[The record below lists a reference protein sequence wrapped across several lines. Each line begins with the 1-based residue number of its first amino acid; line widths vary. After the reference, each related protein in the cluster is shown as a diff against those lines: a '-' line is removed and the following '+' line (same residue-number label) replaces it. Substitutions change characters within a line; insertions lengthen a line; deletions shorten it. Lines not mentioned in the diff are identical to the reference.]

1 MSYFIIFISA
11 VFVISVSNA
20 NDVRFRLLQNFRQKI
35 ALQLNDSDG
44 YMKVNTRNS
53 SCVDNIDV
61 MVKIENGIII
71 DIRFDGEAC
80 AISTSATSI
89 MIKTLIGKNIK
100 EVKEIIENYEN
111 MIEEKEYDASV
122 LGELVVYDS
131 VSKQPS
137 RKKCATLPFESIK
150 KIIEEIEN

>member
-1 MSYFIIFISA
+1 MDEKLKRDIILD
-11 VFVISVSNA
+11 NY
-20 NDVRFRLLQNFRQKI
+20 QNPVNKG
-35 ALQLNDSDG
+35 LTDSDG

>member
-1 MSYFIIFISA
+1 MDEKLKRDIILDNYQNP
-11 VFVISVSNA
+11 VNKGLTDSN
-20 NDVRFRLLQNFRQKI
+20 
-35 ALQLNDSDG
+35 G
-44 YMKVNTRNS
+44 YIKVNTRNS

-100 EVKEIIENYEN
+100 EAKEIIQNYEN

-122 LGELVVYDS
+122 LGELIVYDT

-150 KIIEEIEN
+150 KIIEETEK

>member
-1 MSYFIIFISA
+1 MDEKLKRDIILD
-11 VFVISVSNA
+11 NY
-20 NDVRFRLLQNFRQKI
+20 QNPINRGLVDAHGYIKI
-35 ALQLNDSDG
+35 
-44 YMKVNTRNS
+44 NTRNS

-61 MVKIENGIII
+61 MAKLENGIFI

-89 MIKTLIGKNIK
+89 MIKTLIGKSIE
-100 EVKEIIENYEN
+100 EVKLIIDNYEK
-111 MIEEKEYDASV
+111 MINEEPYDKDV
-122 LGELVVYDS
+122 LGELIVYDT

-150 KIIEEIEN
+150 QIIEEVNS

>member
-1 MSYFIIFISA
+1 MDEKLKRDIILDNYQNPINKGLTD
-11 VFVISVSNA
+11 SN
-20 NDVRFRLLQNFRQKI
+20 
-35 ALQLNDSDG
+35 G
-44 YMKVNTRNS
+44 YIKVNTRNS

-89 MIKTLIGKNIK
+89 MIKTLIGKNIR
-100 EVKEIIENYEN
+100 ETKEIIQNYEN
-111 MIEEKEYDASV
+111 MIEEKEYDKNV
-122 LGELVVYDS
+122 LGELVVYDT

-137 RKKCATLPFESIK
+137 RNKCATLPIESIK
-150 KIIEEIEN
+150 TIIEEVEK

>member
-1 MSYFIIFISA
+1 MDEKLKRDIILDNYQNP
-11 VFVISVSNA
+11 VNRGLTDSNGYI
-20 NDVRFRLLQNFRQKI
+20 KI
-35 ALQLNDSDG
+35 
-44 YMKVNTRNS
+44 NTRNS

-61 MVKIENGIII
+61 MAKLENGVFI

-89 MIKTLIGKNIK
+89 MIKTLIGKNIS
-100 EVKEIIENYEN
+100 EVKEIIKNYEK
-111 MIEEKEYDASV
+111 MINEEEYDKSI
-122 LGELVVYDS
+122 LGELIVYDT

-150 KIIEEIEN
+150 KIISEIEN

>member
-1 MSYFIIFISA
+1 MDEKLKRDIILDNYQNPMNKGLTD
-11 VFVISVSNA
+11 SN
-20 NDVRFRLLQNFRQKI
+20 
-35 ALQLNDSDG
+35 G
-44 YMKVNTRNS
+44 YIKVNSRNS

-61 MVKIENGIII
+61 MAKLENGVFI

-89 MIKTLIGKNIK
+89 MIKTLIGKTVEEAKNI
-100 EVKEIIENYEN
+100 IDNYEK
-111 MIEEKEYDASV
+111 MINEEEYDQSV
-122 LGELVVYDS
+122 LGELVVYNT

-150 KIIEEIEN
+150 HIIEEVNS

>member
-1 MSYFIIFISA
+1 MEEKLKRDIILD
-11 VFVISVSNA
+11 NY
-20 NDVRFRLLQNFRQKI
+20 QNPINKG
-35 ALQLNDSDG
+35 LTDSDG
-44 YMKVNTRNS
+44 YIKINTRNS

-61 MVKIENGIII
+61 MAKLENGVFI

-89 MIKTLIGKNIK
+89 MIKTLVGKTIS
-100 EVKEIIENYEN
+100 EVKEIIENYEK
-111 MIEEKEYDASV
+111 MINEEEHDKSI
-122 LGELVVYDS
+122 LGELIVYDT

-150 KIIEEIEN
+150 RIIDEIEN

>member
-1 MSYFIIFISA
+1 MDEKLKRDIILE
-11 VFVISVSNA
+11 NY
-20 NDVRFRLLQNFRQKI
+20 QNPVNRG
-35 ALQLNDSDG
+35 LTDSDG
-44 YMKVNTRNS
+44 YILVNTRNS

-61 MVKIENGIII
+61 MVKVDNGIII

-100 EVKEIIENYEN
+100 EAKNIIENYEN
-111 MIEEKEYDASV
+111 MIEEKEYDKDL
-122 LGELVVYDS
+122 LGELMVYETI
-131 VSKQPS
+131 SKQPS

-150 KIIEEIEN
+150 KVISEIES